1 MYVCYIDEAGCTGE
15 LSGPAS
21 AVQPAFVLNGLIV
34 PAGRIES
41 LTRAWIQIKQNYF
54 PNRLPQ
60 GSSIHDWMVTEIKG
74 SDIRRMARG
83 VGRNERRFAHRV
95 VEAALDVLKRHD
107 ARIVGRVFVKPI
119 PGVFDGTAVYTS
131 SVQFICRSFQT
142 FLEQSDDIGIVIA
155 DSRNKGKNTNV
166 AHSVFTQRYSAAG
179 DPYPQ
184 IIEMPTFG
192 HSDNHAGLQL
202 ADVICSTLLFP
213 IAVQRCASH
222 VLTDHTHCSPHYER
236 LADKFGDRLQALQFR
251 YRDGNNYWHGGIS
264 LTDPVSQQQSTVLFA
279 RTQ

>member
-15 LSGPAS
+15 LDGPAS

-41 LTRAWIQIKQNYF
+41 LTRGWIQLKQTYF
-54 PNRLPQ
+54 PKRLPP
-60 GSSIHDWMVTEIKG
+60 GSNIHDWMVAEIKG

-83 VGRNERRFAHRV
+83 SARNERRFSHQV
-95 VEAALDVLKRHD
+95 VNSALDLLERHG
-107 ARIVGRVFVKPI
+107 ASVVGRVFVKPI
-119 PGVFDGTAVYTS
+119 PGGFDGTAVYTS
-131 SVQFICRSFQT
+131 SVQFVCRSFQT
-142 FLEQSDDIGIVIA
+142 YLQQNDDIGIVIA

-166 AHSVFTQRYSAAG
+166 AHSVFTQRYAAAG
-179 DPYPQ
+179 DPYDR

-202 ADVICSTLLFP
+202 ADVLCSTLFFP

-236 LADKFGDRLQALQFR
+236 LPEKFGERLQALQFR
-251 YRDGNNYWHGGIS
+251 YRDATGYWHGGVS
-264 LTDPVSQQQSTVLFA
+264 LTDRVSQQSTTVLFA
-279 RTQ
+279 RAR